1 MKMSVEYTQLTAVT
15 VVELRRCSVFNGAA
29 APHAAWHSQHRQ
41 LAAAPQSVDE
51 YVTIERHRV

>member
-1 MKMSVEYTQLTAVT
+1 MQMSAEYTHLT
-15 VVELRRCSVFNGAA
+15 VVIDFELRRRSVFNGAA